1 MSCTVVIKDKNLK
14 PENIKMGITILKV
27 NGTFEGNEPVL
38 EEKTVNSSTLSQE
51 VLPGEGFDGLSK
63 VTVEPYTLDSKTVNS
78 STAQQTVTS
87 SADGL
92 SSVIVEPYTLDSK
105 TVNSSTA
112 QQTVTSSADGLS
124 SVTVEPYTLDSKTVD
139 PSTSEQTVNS
149 SADGLSSV
157 TVNAVTSSIDS
168 NIQADNIKKD
178 VTILGVTGT
187 YESAPTQPNL
197 QDVSVTYLS
206 NGNYTLSASD
216 GYDGL
221 GTVDVSVNIDGATNW
236 IIEAR
241 AGRLSDISGY
251 SIAELVKN
259 NGGASGLLMNSGI
272 TSMPRIQDSVDNPN
286 SNVGA
291 SSLKQTFYGCDSL
304 QSVDMSVGSV
314 SSYGMQECFAK
325 SNVADASIYI
335 GAMNATIS
343 DMFSNCFNTCEY
355 FRSLYIHLGPDASIA
370 GYNAFTQIC
379 YAAGYFWNGN
389 MTITIEG
396 LREVN
401 NGALQSAFSQI
412 PTSTITLNLPDGLST
427 IKGKKTYQAFSSMC
441 SGTHFTDKTTPS
453 FFGKLDY
460 INGGNN
466 LYSIFTSSDVE
477 TATLGFNT
485 CIGSGNFTE
494 AFYYCTNLKS
504 ITFDGS
510 FDITGE
516 DNFLSTFSGCD
527 SLTSMTCTSTAGTK
541 PFRYN
546 NTNNVAWTASYIT
559 DITIDNVNSDVYLRW
574 NPSVNAA
581 SVYGIL
587 SKATGATVQEGDARK
602 IEFYSRGLTVKD
614 YSDGRIQAAYDAA
627 VADGW
632 TINNLTITPFS

>member
-27 NGTFEGNEPVL
+27 TGTFEGGGGGEAVL

-78 STAQQTVTS
+78 STSQQVVTS

-105 TVNSSTA
+105 A
-112 QQTVTSSADGLS
+112 
-124 SVTVEPYTLDSKTVD
+124 VD
-139 PSTSEQTVNS
+139 PSTSQQVVTS

-197 QDVSVTYLS
+197 QDVSVTYVS

-236 IIEAR
+236 IEEV
-241 AGRLSDISGY
+241 RLGNITDISGY
-251 SIAELVKN
+251 SIAKLAKK
-259 NGGASGLLMNSGI
+259 NGGATGLFMNSGI
-272 TSMPRIQDSVDNPN
+272 TTLPRIQDSVDNPN
-286 SNVGA
+286 SDVGA
-291 SSLKQTFYGCDSL
+291 GSLKQTFSGCAL
-304 QSVDMSVGSV
+304 KSVDISVGEISIE
-314 SSYGMQECFAK
+314 GMKECFAN
-325 SNVADASIYI
+325 SQVVDASIYV
-335 GAMNATIS
+335 GAMNASRS
-343 DMFSNCFNTCEY
+343 DTFSSCFYNCTR
-355 FRSLYIHLGPDASIA
+355 FRNLYIHLGPDASIA
-370 GYNAFTQIC
+370 CPNAFYNIC
-379 YAAGYFWNGN
+379 QSAGFFWKDSR
-389 MTITIEG
+389 TLTIEG
-396 LREVN
+396 LKEVN
-401 NGALQSAFSQI
+401 DYTLNGAFAQI
-412 PTSTITLNLPDGLST
+412 TEGTITVNLPDGLST
-427 IKGKKTYQAFSSMC
+427 VRGKATWQAFQNMCQSS
-441 SGTHFTDKTTPS
+441 HFTGKTTPS
-453 FFGKLDY
+453 FLGKLDY
-460 INGGNN
+460 ING
-466 LYSIFTSSDVE
+466 YSNVEYAFASTDVE

-485 CIGSGNFTE
+485 CIGNSNFSN
-494 AFYYCTNLKS
+494 AFNDCQNLKS
-504 ITFDGS
+504 VTFDGS
-510 FDITGE
+510 FNIDIDGQA
-516 DNFLSTFSGCD
+516 NFTWTFANCNN
-527 SLTSMTCTSTAGTK
+527 LTSMTCTSTPGTK

-546 NTNNVAWTASYIT
+546 NENNVASSASTIT
-559 DITIDNVNSDVYLRW
+559 DVTIDNVNSDVYLLW

-587 SKATGATVQEGDARK
+587 SKAVGATVQEGDTRT
-602 IEFYSRGLTVKD
+602 ISFNESGLTVTD
-614 YSDGRIQAAYDAA
+614 FEDGRIQTAYNAA

-632 TINNLTITPFS
+632 TISNLTINPHV